1 MAKSGLFGNHPCPHC
16 GATLT
21 TTVWKE
27 RYFCCEQC
35 GVGVYS
41 NGPWIAGACF
51 VVGATL
57 FFCLYAWLR
66 ARYDIF
72 FARLIALPATFL
84 IALAFAIPADHLL
97 RVRADAAM
105 SEAIRAAERLRKT
118 AHERE

>member
-1 MAKSGLFGNHPCPHC
+1 MSKSGLFKDHPCPHC

-41 NGPWIAGACF
+41 NGPWIAGVGF

-57 FFCLYAWLR
+57 CICLYGWLR
-66 ARYDIF
+66 ARYDVLA
-72 FARLIALPATFL
+72 ARIISLPLDFL
-84 IALAFAIPADHLL
+84 IALAFAIPADRLL

-118 AHERE
+118 AHEPE